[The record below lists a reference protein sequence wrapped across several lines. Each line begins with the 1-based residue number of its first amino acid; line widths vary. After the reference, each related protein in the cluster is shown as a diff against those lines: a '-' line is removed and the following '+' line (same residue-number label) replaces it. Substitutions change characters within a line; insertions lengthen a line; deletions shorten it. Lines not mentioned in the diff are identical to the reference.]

1 MLPRSRT
8 LKALLLCAVLVF
20 ATLLAAEPIK
30 KLKPTGYVDDF
41 AHVIDP
47 ASRKAI
53 EQLAAQI
60 DHKTGAQIA
69 VVTVRSLDGED
80 IESYASDLYKQWG
93 IGPKSS
99 NRGVL
104 ILLAVNDHRYRT
116 EVGYGLE
123 PILPD
128 GKVGGFGREAVPFL
142 RTARVWRGTAIDDAT
157 RRPGDRQRCSRHPH
171 WCASTHAAA
180 GNS

>member
-1 MLPRSRT
+1 V
-8 LKALLLCAVLVF
+8 KALLLCAVLAF
-20 ATLLAAEPIK
+20 AALLFAEPIK

-47 ASRKAI
+47 ASRQAI
-53 EQLAAQI
+53 EQLARQI

-69 VVTVRSLDGED
+69 VVTIRSLDGAD

-93 IGPKSS
+93 IGPRSS

-116 EVGYGLE
+116 
-123 PILPD
+123 
-128 GKVGGFGREAVPFL
+128 
-142 RTARVWRGTAIDDAT
+142 
-157 RRPGDRQRCSRHPH
+157 
-171 WCASTHAAA
+171 
-180 GNS
+180 